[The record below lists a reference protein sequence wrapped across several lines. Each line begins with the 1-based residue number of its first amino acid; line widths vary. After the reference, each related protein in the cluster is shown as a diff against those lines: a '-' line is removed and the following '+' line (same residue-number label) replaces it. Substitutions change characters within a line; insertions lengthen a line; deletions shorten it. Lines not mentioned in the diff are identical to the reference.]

1 MQIGVLGTGNV
12 GQALG
17 TRLAKLGHHVRM
29 GSRTKDNA
37 NASKWARKAGKR
49 ASHGT
54 FADAAEFGEVLFNCT
69 AGSTS
74 LAALQAV
81 PAAAFEGKILVDV
94 ANPLDFS
101 HGLPPTLSVCN
112 TDSLGEQIQRA
123 LPNARVVKALNTM
136 NNSVMVHPEQLSDQ
150 HDVFVCGDDA
160 DAKATVRGIL
170 NEFGWPDEQIH
181 DLGGIASARAQEMLL
196 PLWLQVLNELGH
208 PNFNLRVV
216 T

>member
-1 MQIGVLGTGNV
+1 MQIGVLGTGNA

-29 GSRTKDNA
+29 GSRTNDNA

-54 FADAAEFGEVLFNCT
+54 FADAAEFGELVFSCT
-69 AGSTS
+69 AGSAS
-74 LAALQAV
+74 LSALQSV
-81 PAAAFEGKILVDV
+81 PAASFDGKVLIDV
-94 ANPLDFS
+94 SNPLDFS

-123 LPNARVVKALNTM
+123 LPRARVVKTLNTM
-136 NNSVMVHPEQLSDQ
+136 NNTVMVDPNALSGP
-150 HDVFVCGDDA
+150 HDVFLSGDDA

-170 NEFGWPDEQIH
+170 NDFGWPDDQIH

-196 PLWLQVLNELGH
+196 PLWLQLLGEIGH
-208 PNFNLRVV
+208 PKFNLRIV